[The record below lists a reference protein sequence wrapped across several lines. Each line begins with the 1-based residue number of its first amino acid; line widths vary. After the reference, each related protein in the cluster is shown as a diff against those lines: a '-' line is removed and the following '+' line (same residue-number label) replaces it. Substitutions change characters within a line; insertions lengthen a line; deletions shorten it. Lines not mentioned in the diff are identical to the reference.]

1 MGLWSIITGATKTAD
16 VIDAG
21 IDLTKTAAKGLDV
34 LIYTDEEKAI
44 AGAKSVAVNM
54 AQALEFAKL
63 MQGETGASAV
73 TRRIVACI
81 VMANFS
87 IFALTSLVFLCIGK
101 KVLVADIVSLASS
114 LMIGEI
120 TMSVVVAMFGYYAW
134 TKGKK

>member
-21 IDLTKTAAKGLDV
+21 IDLTKTAAKGLDMLV
-34 LIYTDEEKAI
+34 YTDEEKAI
-44 AGAKSVAVNM
+44 TGAKNMAVNM

-87 IFALTSLVFLCIGK
+87 IFALTFSRVPLYWQK
-101 KVLVADIVSLASS
+101 SS
-114 LMIGEI
+114 G
-120 TMSVVVAMFGYYAW
+120 G
-134 TKGKK
+134 